1 MTLNLALWAIL
12 IVLVVFIFGPWL
24 LRPLI
29 RDVQWRWRQRRRRRA
44 RAVEVPPL
52 GKTRL

>member
-12 IVLVVFIFGPWL
+12 IVLVAFIFGPWL

-44 RAVEVPPL
+44 PIELPL
-52 GKTRL
+52 GKRRLP